1 MSEIADDNFETR
13 KLEFFKNGSVVY
25 VSEIETFNNTELGI
39 CDVPSLEEI
48 NLQEEFSGQII
59 SREEFE
65 LKEFS
70 GKRFIR

>member
-1 MSEIADDNFETR
+1 VSEIADDNFETR